1 MALSRN
7 DIDKELSKT
16 SLRVYMYLLSRNEP
30 IGPRQIMRELGL
42 SSPSLAYYHL
52 KRLEELGLVKRN
64 NNGYI
69 AVPGLKIEGYIFIG
83 RKLIPRLI
91 LYSFIYLGLLIV
103 EIAGLILNLLRDIT
117 PTIELI
123 ILIIFTGMTFLL
135 LLVEGI
141 RSYKVVRT

>member
-1 MALSRN
+1 MSK
-7 DIDKELSKT
+7 DEKDTDLSKT
-16 SLRVYMYLLSRNEP
+16 SLKIYMYLLSRSEP
-30 IGPRQIMRELGL
+30 IGPREITRELGL

-52 KRLEELGLVKRN
+52 KRLEELGLARRN
-64 NNGYI
+64 AKGYI

-103 EIAGLILNLLRDIT
+103 EIAGLILNLLRSMT

-135 LLVEGI
+135 LLAEGI

>member
-1 MALSRN
+1 LSRN

-16 SLRVYMYLLSRNEP
+16 SLRIYMYLLSRNEP

-103 EIAGLILNLLRDIT
+103 EIAGLILNLLRGIT

>member
-1 MALSRN
+1 MSRN

-64 NNGYI
+64 NNRYI

>member
-30 IGPRQIMRELGL
+30 IGPRQIMRELGF

-69 AVPGLKIEGYIFIG
+69 AVSGLKIEGYIFIG